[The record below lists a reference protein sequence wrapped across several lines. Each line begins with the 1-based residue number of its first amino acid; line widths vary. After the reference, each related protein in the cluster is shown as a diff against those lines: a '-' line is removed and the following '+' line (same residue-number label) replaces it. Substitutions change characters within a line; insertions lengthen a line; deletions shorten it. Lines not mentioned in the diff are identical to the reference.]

1 MRYQIEN
8 FYAPS
13 NRPTLCA
20 TADLVLENEVVVYG
34 IKLIRRKNGT
44 LFLAF
49 PTHKSGN
56 RYTDIIEVLDS
67 AMRESIEQEMV
78 RRYENGIKKKCTP
91 DPR

>member
-1 MRYQIEN
+1 MKYTLQH
-8 FYAPS
+8 FYIPY

-67 AMRESIEQEMV
+67 AMRESIEREMV
-78 RRYENGIKKKCTP
+78 HRYENGIKKKCTP
-91 DPR
+91 DLR